1 MPPPTPTGAPAP
13 LVSLGAVAPPVTA
26 APTSVYGTQL
36 SAAHA
41 VVLVF
46 AKGTP
51 PAANLYVALD
61 TYNHRWFRDVNLQVQ
76 AEALDDKQD
85 LLVVRTLPGAKV
97 AQSYAV
103 KLRGPQSPLGRL
115 RGQGFQVLVISLE
128 NLALLQSS
136 GDLAGYQAF
145 FQKVYK

>member
-1 MPPPTPTGAPAP
+1 M
-13 LVSLGAVAPPVTA
+13 
-26 APTSVYGTQL
+26 
-36 SAAHA
+36 
-41 VVLVF
+41 VLVF

-51 PAANLYVALD
+51 PAANLDVALD

-115 RGQGFQVLVISLE
+115 RGQGYQALVISLE
-128 NLALLQSS
+128 NLALLQAS

-145 FQKVYK
+145 FEKVYK

>member
-1 MPPPTPTGAPAP
+1 MPAPAGAPAP
-13 LVSLGAVAPPVTA
+13 VADPAAAAVPAPAPATA
-26 APTSVYGTQL
+26 YSTQL

-46 AKGTP
+46 PKGTP
-51 PAANLYVALD
+51 PVANLDAALD

-85 LLVVRTLPGAKV
+85 LLVVRALTGAKV

-115 RGQGFQVLVISLE
+115 RGQGFQVVVISLE
-128 NLALLQSS
+128 NLALLQST
-136 GDLAGYQAF
+136 GDLAGYEAF
-145 FQKVYK
+145 FQKTYK